1 MKNTTFNKLVLKN
14 LVTGV
19 AAASLI
25 GGAHAVST
33 KIGDTTLSIGGHI
46 KANAMWSDYED
57 GLRPNNIGDEIL
69 VPSTIPVGNEDASEG
84 FQFDSHINTSRIN
97 FKTSTPT
104 NKGTV
109 KTNLEFDLLSS
120 ASSGG
125 LGNERI
131 SNSSVQRVR
140 HAYFSWDYSD
150 SGSLLVG
157 QTWSTFFNVGAL
169 PESVDFIGPTSGAI
183 FNRQFQVRW
192 TKKTGGGKFMLALE
206 NPSTSVY
213 NNDIDIDDNTIPDIV
228 ARYDGKSGG
237 FNWSLAGI
245 IREIAL
251 RNEFADFDESEYGFA
266 VSFAGKIALGGKDD
280 IKFMLS
286 HGTLGRYI
294 ALNAFRDAYVDE
306 DDGELETVDVTGG
319 YVAYRHWWNS
329 KTRSTFQYAMST
341 GDVDDDELVAQ
352 TTFFTGGG
360 SNTETVSNFE
370 ISLITSPTKNLDF
383 GAGYIYADRELEND
397 VDGNLTRLQFFG
409 KLKF

>member
-1 MKNTTFNKLVLKN
+1 M
-14 LVTGV
+14 
-19 AAASLI
+19 
-25 GGAHAVST
+25 ST
-33 KIGDTTLSIGGHI
+33 KIGDTTLTVGGFI
-46 KANAMWSDYED
+46 KANAMWTDYED
-57 GLRPNNIGDEIL
+57 GAPLSGLSEEIL
-69 VPSTIPVGNEDASEG
+69 VPSTIPLGAEDDSEG
-84 FQFDSHINTSRIN
+84 FQFDAHIKTSRLG

-104 NKGTV
+104 NNGTV

-120 ASSGG
+120 ASAGG

-131 SNSSVQRVR
+131 SNSAVQRVR

-150 SGSLLVG
+150 SGSILVG

-169 PESVDFIGPTSGAI
+169 PESVDFIGPTSGTL
-183 FNRQFQVRW
+183 FNRQWQARW

-206 NPSTSVY
+206 NPSTSIY
-213 NNDIDIDDNTIPDIV
+213 NGSNDVDDNAIPDIV

-251 RNEFADFDESEYGFA
+251 TDETIDFDENEYGFA

-294 ALNAFRDAYVDE
+294 ALNAFRDAYVDG
-306 DDGELETVDVTGG
+306 DDLETVDVTGG
-319 YVAYRHWWNS
+319 FVAYRHWWNS

-341 GDVDDDELVAQ
+341 ADIDDELVAQ
-352 TTFFTGGG
+352 TSIASGG
-360 SNTETVSNFE
+360 SDNETVSNFE

-383 GAGYIYADRELEND
+383 GAGYIYAERELEND

-409 KLKF
+409 KVKF

>member
-1 MKNTTFNKLVLKN
+1 MKNTTFKKLVLKN
-14 LVTGV
+14 LVTSV
-19 AAASLI
+19 AAVSLV

-33 KIGDTTLSIGGHI
+33 KIGDTTLTIGGHI
-46 KANAMWSDYED
+46 KANALWSDFED
-57 GLRPNNIGDEIL
+57 GTRPDNIGQEIL

-84 FQFDSHINTSRIN
+84 FQFDSHINTSRLG

-104 NKGTV
+104 DNGTV
-109 KTNLEFDLLSS
+109 KTNFEFDLLSS
-120 ASSGG
+120 ASLNG

-131 SNSSVQRVR
+131 SNSSVFRVR

-157 QTWSTFFNVGAL
+157 QSWSTFFNVGAL
-169 PESVDFIGPTSGAI
+169 PESVDFIGPTSGSL
-183 FNRQFQVRW
+183 FNRQWQVRW
-192 TKKTGGGKFMLALE
+192 TKKAGSGKFMLALE
-206 NPSTSVY
+206 NPSTSIY
-213 NNDIDIDDNTIPDIV
+213 NDGNDIDDNTIPDIV

-251 RNEFADFDESEYGFA
+251 EDTSIGFDDEEYGFA

-280 IKFMLS
+280 IKFMIS
-286 HGTLGRYI
+286 SGTLGRYI
-294 ALNAFRDAYVDE
+294 ALNAFRDAYI
-306 DDGELETVDVTGG
+306 DGDELETVDVTGG
-319 YVAYRHWWNS
+319 FVAYRHWWNS

-341 GDVDDDELVAQ
+341 ADIDSELAAQ
-352 TTFFTGGG
+352 TFLATGE
-360 SNTETVSNFE
+360 SDSETVSNFE

-383 GAGYIYADRELEND
+383 GAGYIYAERELEND